1 MRRFVI
7 AGLALALL
15 PTVAFAQSSTSGRVG
30 PVAGS
35 QEFSLSGT
43 GTSNNDFDNGS
54 FGLSASYGQYINPN
68 LMWGVRQNLSWADN
82 GPSSWIGSTRLALD
96 YHFGEGKLRPFVG
109 ANLGVVYGDDV
120 EGTGI
125 VSPELGLKYYV
136 NPTTFLMGMA
146 EYQVFFESSDD
157 INNNFDDAAFVY
169 TVGMG
174 FNF

>member
-1 MRRFVI
+1 
-7 AGLALALL
+7 
-15 PTVAFAQSSTSGRVG
+15 
-30 PVAGS
+30 
-35 QEFSLSGT
+35 
-43 GTSNNDFDNGS
+43 
-54 FGLSASYGQYINPN
+54 
-68 LMWGVRQNLSWADN
+68 MWGVRQNLSWADN

-96 YHFGEGKLRPFVG
+96 YHFGNGKLRPFGG

-120 EGTGI
+120 EGAGI